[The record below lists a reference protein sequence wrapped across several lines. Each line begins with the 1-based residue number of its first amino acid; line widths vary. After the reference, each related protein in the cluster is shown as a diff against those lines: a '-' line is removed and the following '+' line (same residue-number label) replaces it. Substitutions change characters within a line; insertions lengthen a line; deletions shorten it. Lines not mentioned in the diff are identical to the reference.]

1 VPSRRDALAAAAL
14 CLLVGIAF
22 FPVLRNGFADVDD
35 PDYVTANAHVRAGL
49 TAGGAV
55 WAFTTTEAA
64 NWHPLTWLSH
74 MADVAVFGLD
84 PRGHHATS
92 VALHAASTALLF
104 LALLGMTG
112 RRALS
117 WIAAA
122 LFGVHPLRVESVA
135 WIAERKDV
143 LSAFFAMA
151 ALLAYAAFAA
161 KPGRGRLATVAALT
175 ALGLLAKP
183 MLVTLPVV
191 LLLLDF
197 WPLGRLRVPSDLRAR
212 VVEKLPLFALAAA
225 SSIVTVIAQRL
236 GHAVESLQILPLG
249 ARIENAVVAC
259 TIYLQQTVWPSR
271 LAFFYPHAWTTG
283 GSDLEGVR
291 VAGSAAAL
299 IVISAIA
306 VRVRRRCPYFPV
318 AWGWYLGMLVPVL
331 GIVQVGAQAHADR
344 YTYLPLVGPVV
355 AAVWGVA
362 ALVTAGG
369 RAARTIAVAAAAAAI
384 GVLALRTRAQI
395 ETWHDPARLYAQ
407 AIANT
412 EKNYV
417 AHLLLG
423 VVAARQG
430 RLDDAIGHFE
440 ESVRLVPG
448 YAEGE
453 DNLGSALLRMG
464 RTQEALPHFLV
475 AVEHGPQDPQ
485 IRNDLGQALIAAGR
499 LADGTRQL
507 QEALRLSPNY
517 ATAHFNLAMAL
528 GRQRRFEEAL
538 AHFDAAVALA
548 PERAEA
554 WANRGLLLQMI
565 GRKPEAIADYRR
577 ALSLRPDWPEVAA
590 ALADAER

>member
-1 VPSRRDALAAAAL
+1 MPSRRDAVAAAAL
-14 CLLVGIAF
+14 FLLVGIAF

-35 PDYVTANAHVRAGL
+35 PDYVTANVHVRAGL

-55 WAFTTTEAA
+55 WAFTTLEAA

-92 VALHAASTALLF
+92 GVLHAASTALLF
-104 LALLGMTG
+104 LALSRMTG
-112 RRALS
+112 RWVLS
-117 WIAAA
+117 WIASA

-143 LSAFFAMA
+143 LSTFFAMA

-161 KPGRGRLATVAALT
+161 KPGRGRLAIVTTLT

-183 MLVTLPVV
+183 MLVTLPFA
-191 LLLLDF
+191 LLLLDV
-197 WPLGRLRVPSDLRAR
+197 WPLGRLRVLSDLRAR

-236 GHAVESLQILPLG
+236 GNAVESLRLLPLG

-259 TIYLQQTVWPSR
+259 TIYLQQTIWPSR
-271 LAFFYPHAWTTG
+271 LAFFYPHAGTTG
-283 GSDLEGVR
+283 GSDLDGVR
-291 VAGSAAAL
+291 VAASAAAL
-299 IVISAIA
+299 IAISAIA
-306 VRVRRRCPYFPV
+306 ILARGRCPYLPV

-355 AAVWGVA
+355 AAVWGVD

-384 GVLALRTRAQI
+384 GVLALRTRAQV

-423 VVAARQG
+423 VVSGRQG

-448 YAEGE
+448 YPEGE

-464 RTQEALPHFLV
+464 RTDEALPHFFV
-475 AVEHGPQDPQ
+475 AQEHAPLDPQ

-499 LADGTRQL
+499 LADGTLQL
-507 QEALRLSPNY
+507 REALRLNPDY

-538 AHFDAAVALA
+538 AHFDAAVRLA
-548 PERAEA
+548 PERAEG

-565 GRKPEAIADYRR
+565 GRKREAIADYRR

-590 ALADAER
+590 ALAGAER